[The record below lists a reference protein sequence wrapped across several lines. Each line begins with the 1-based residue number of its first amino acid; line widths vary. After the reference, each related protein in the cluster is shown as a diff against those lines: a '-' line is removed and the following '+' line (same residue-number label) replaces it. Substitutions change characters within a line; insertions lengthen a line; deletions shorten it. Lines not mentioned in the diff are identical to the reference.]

1 MKIINN
7 QDVLLIDELK
17 LALNQNSSIY
27 VATNYFSIPSVFELL
42 EKLDNLNSI
51 KILIDNTDV
60 EKDLR
65 FSYDEKE
72 IKSYHNL
79 TQKFKAD
86 KVFQLI
92 KDKVEIREGSVGGQ
106 KFILTETN
114 AITNY
119 FMLVPHDLNLISLG
133 IMSTEQPIFINSF
146 EDAGNQYLSIFNNVW
161 NSSKRDLKEI
171 ILKSITRSA
180 QQYAPEQLYKFTL
193 HNIFQNKTID
203 EISEQRLSRTGFKE
217 TEVWKMLFNF
227 QKDAVLGAIDKIE
240 TFGGCII
247 ADSVGLGKTF
257 EALAVMKYYNLRN
270 DRILVLCPKKLR
282 ENWLI
287 YSLISDVRNILAK
300 DRMNFDVLNHTDLSR
315 EKGTSG
321 LINLETINWG
331 NYDLVVIDESHN
343 FRNNDPRKNTVS
355 RYQRLMRDIIKT
367 GVKTKVLMLSATPV
381 NTRMNDI
388 KNQIA
393 FITEQNDT
401 ALSEFGISSI
411 DQTLRK
417 AQQKFNAWLKDNHNE
432 NTNRDSLVTTLNGD
446 YFKILD
452 LLTIA
457 RSRKHIEK
465 YYDITDIGKFPE
477 RLKPIA
483 KYSDFDTGKAF
494 PQMDNVNNLLNALN
508 LKFYSPLYFVRD
520 DKKKSYEEK
529 YDYITST
536 GSVFRQVERE
546 DSLIHLMRV
555 NLLKRLESS
564 IHSFRLTLT
573 SLWNQV
579 EYLSD
584 KIKTIHQNEYF
595 DTDFDINEVE
605 FDDDRLEDLII
616 GGKVKVLLQDLDL
629 VKFKEYIEDDKK
641 RLEELIAMASVVDPT
656 RDAKLEDLKN
666 LIIEK
671 LKNPINEGNK
681 KVIVFSAFADTVL
694 YLHEHLA
701 SWLQE
706 EHHLYSALVT
716 GGDANKSNMPNCR
729 LDLNSILIHFSPL
742 SKKRN
747 AIYPDEKNQID
758 ILFCTDCISE
768 GQNLQ
773 DCDYLVNY
781 DIHWNPVRIIQ
792 RFGRI
797 DRIGSINDKIQLVN
811 FFPNLALDSYIDL
824 IGRVKGRMQLL
835 DTSATGDDNII
846 DETAHQNQ
854 DLEYR
859 RKQLKQLQTQV
870 LDLEDIEGG
879 ISITDLTFNDFK
891 IDADRLSP
899 AEREAFQITPK
910 GIFALTENNIEDGN
924 KGVIFCLKDTQSA
937 MDGDKLSNNIIYPF
951 TLCYITAE
959 GTVFIPSA
967 NPKRGLDYYKK
978 LCLGHSE
985 VLPNLVA
992 EFNQQTKSGRY
1003 MEGHKELLE
1012 VALQHCKGVS
1022 TEMGLNSLALPG
1034 ISRLSNKSTD
1044 APYELISYLII
1055 K

>member
-7 QDVLLIDELK
+7 QDIILIDELK
-17 LALNQNSSIY
+17 SVIHKNTSIY
-27 VATNYFSIPSVFELL
+27 IAINYITISAIFELL
-42 EKLDNLNSI
+42 EDLTEISNL
-51 KILIDNTDV
+51 KILIDNDKI
-60 EKDLR
+60 EEDLR
-65 FSYDEKE
+65 FTYDERELK
-72 IKSYHNL
+72 KYHEL
-79 TQKFKAD
+79 TQKYRAE
-86 KVFQLI
+86 KVYDFI
-92 KDKVEIREGSVGGQ
+92 RDKVEIREGSIGGQ

-114 AITNY
+114 GLTNT
-119 FMLVPHDLNLISLG
+119 FLLAPHDINLTTLG
-133 IMSTEQPIFINSF
+133 VLKSEMPIFLNSF
-146 EDAGNQYLSIFNNVW
+146 EDSSNSYTTIFNNVW
-161 NSSKRDLKEI
+161 NNSKKDLKNT
-171 ILKSITRSA
+171 ILNSITKASNH
-180 QQYAPEQLYKFTL
+180 YCPDDLYKFTL

-203 EISEQRLSRTGFKE
+203 EKSEQRLNRTGFKE

-300 DRMNFDVLNHTDLSR
+300 DRLNFDVLNHTDLSR
-315 EKGTSG
+315 EKGISG

-393 FITEQNDT
+393 FITEQNDK
-401 ALSEFGISSI
+401 ALENFGIPSI

-417 AQQKFNAWLKDNHNE
+417 AQQKFNTWLKENHND
-432 NTNRDSLVTTLNGD
+432 NINRDSLVTSLNGD

-465 YYDITDIGKFPE
+465 YYDVSDIGKFPE
-477 RLKPIA
+477 RLTPIP
-483 KYSDFDTGKAF
+483 KYSDFDTAKAF

-520 DKKKSYEEK
+520 DKKKSYEAK
-529 YDYITST
+529 YDYTTST
-536 GSVFRQVERE
+536 GSVFRQIERE

-564 IHSFRLTLT
+564 IHSFRLTLK
-573 SLWNQV
+573 SLLNQI
-579 EYLSD
+579 EQLSE

-605 FDDDRLEDLII
+605 FDDDRLEDLIV

-629 VKFKEYIEDDKK
+629 VKFKEYIDDDKK
-641 RLEELIAMASVVDPT
+641 RLEELLSMSNVVDAT
-656 RDAKLEDLKN
+656 RDAKLKDLKE
-666 LIIEK
+666 LIIQK
-671 LKNPINEGNK
+671 LNNPINKGNK
-681 KVIVFSAFADTVL
+681 KVIVFSAFADTVYYL
-694 YLHEHLA
+694 YEELAIWLKDEHG
-701 SWLQE
+701 
-706 EHHLYSALVT
+706 LYSALVT
-716 GGDANKSNMPNCR
+716 GGDSNKSNMPNCR

-747 AIYPDEKNQID
+747 AIYPEEQNQID

-773 DCDYLVNY
+773 DCDFLVNY

-797 DRIGSINDKIQLVN
+797 DRIGSINEKIQLVN

-824 IGRVKGRMQLL
+824 IARVKGRMQLL
-835 DTSATGDDNII
+835 DTSATGDDNVI
-846 DETAHQNQ
+846 DETAHLNQ

-859 RKQLKQLQTQV
+859 RKQLKQLQNQV

-899 AEREAFQITPK
+899 KERETFQMTPK
-910 GIFALTENNIEDGN
+910 GIFALTENNMPEGK
-924 KGVIFCLKDTQSA
+924 KGAIFCLKDTKVTL
-937 MDGDKLSNNIIYPF
+937 DGEKLTNNIIYPYI
-951 TLCYITAE
+951 LCYVSEE
-959 GTVFIPSA
+959 GEIHIA
-967 NPKRGLDYYKK
+967 NNNPKRCLDYYKK
-978 LCLGHSE
+978 LCLGQTE
-985 VLPNLVA
+985 VLPKLISS
-992 EFNQQTKSGRY
+992 FNQQTKSGRY
-1003 MEGHKELLE
+1003 MDSYKELLDI
-1012 VALQHCKGVS
+1012 ALLHAKGAT
-1022 TEMGLNSLALPG
+1022 TEMGINSLAMPG
-1034 ISRLSNKSTD
+1034 VSRLTQKNVEVT
-1044 APYELISYLII
+1044 YELISFLII

>member
-7 QDVLLIDELK
+7 QDTLLIKELETS
-17 LALNQNSSIY
+17 LNHSSSIY
-27 VATNYFSIPSVFELL
+27 IATNYFSIPAVFELI
-42 EKLDNLNSI
+42 EKFESAQSI
-51 KILIDNTDV
+51 QILIDNNNI
-60 EKDLR
+60 EKDIR
-65 FSYDEKE
+65 FAYDDKE
-72 IKSYHNL
+72 LKSYYNL
-79 TQKFKAD
+79 KQKIKAD
-86 KVFQLI
+86 KVYQI
-92 KDKVEIREGSVGGQ
+92 IRDKVEIREGSVGGQ
-106 KFILTETN
+106 KFILTNTDN
-114 AITNY
+114 VTNY

-133 IMSTEQPIFINSF
+133 VMKTEQPIFLNSF
-146 EDAGNQYLSIFNNVW
+146 EDTSDQYLSIFNNVW
-161 NSSKRDLKEI
+161 SSSKKDVKGA
-171 ILKSITRSA
+171 ILKNISRAS
-180 QQYAPEQLYKFTL
+180 QFYNPEEIYKYTL

-203 EISEQRLSRTGFKE
+203 EISEQRLNKTGFKE
-217 TEVWKMLFNF
+217 SEIWKMLFNF

-315 EKGTSG
+315 EKGISG

-343 FRNNDPRKNTVS
+343 FRNNTPRKDTVS
-355 RYQRLMRDIIKT
+355 RYQRLMGDIIKT

-393 FITEQNDT
+393 FITEQNDN
-401 ALSEFGISSI
+401 ALSNFGVSSI

-432 NTNRDSLVTTLNGD
+432 NVNRDSLVTTLNGD

-465 YYDITDIGKFPE
+465 YYDVSDIGKFPE

-483 KYSDFDTGKAF
+483 KYSDFDIGKAF
-494 PQMDNVNNLLNALN
+494 PPMDVVNNLLNALN

-529 YDYITST
+529 YDFTTST

-573 SLWNQV
+573 SLLNQV
-579 EYLSD
+579 QYLSD

-595 DTDFDINEVE
+595 DTDFDINEIE

-629 VKFKEYIEDDKK
+629 IKFKEYIEDDKK
-641 RLEELIAMASVVDPT
+641 RLEELLSMSSVVDPA
-656 RDAKLEDLKN
+656 RDAKLDDLKN
-666 LIIEK
+666 LVIEK
-671 LKNPINEGNK
+671 LNNQINEGNN
-681 KVIVFSAFADTVL
+681 KVIVFSAFADTVKYL
-694 YLHEHLA
+694 YEQLA
-701 SWLQE
+701 HWLQDD
-706 EHHLYSALVT
+706 HQLFSALVT
-716 GGDANKSNMPNCR
+716 GGDANKTNMPNCR
-729 LDLNSILIHFSPL
+729 IDLNSLLINFSPL

-747 AIYPDEKNQID
+747 SIYPDEKNQID

-773 DCDYLVNY
+773 DCDFLVNY

-835 DTSATGDDNII
+835 DTSATGDDNVI
-846 DETAHQNQ
+846 DETAHLNQ

-859 RKQLKQLQTQV
+859 RKQLKQLQSQV

-891 IDADRLSP
+891 IDADRLTP
-899 AEREAFQITPK
+899 LEREQFQITPK
-910 GIFALTENNIEDGN
+910 GIFAITKNNIESGK
-924 KGVIFCLKDTQSA
+924 KGIIFCLKDTHSA
-937 MDGDKLSNNIIYPF
+937 IDGDKLSSNIIHPF
-951 TLCYITAE
+951 TMCYVTVE
-959 GTVFIPSA
+959 GEVFIPST
-967 NPKRGLDYYKK
+967 NPKRCLDYYKK
-978 LCLGHSE
+978 MCLGNSDIDP
-985 VLPNLVA
+985 VFIN
-992 EFNQQTKSGRY
+992 EFNQQTKNGRY
-1003 MEGHKELLE
+1003 MDGHKELLD
-1012 VALQHCKGVS
+1012 VALLHCKGAS
-1022 TEMGLNSLALPG
+1022 TEMGLNALALPG
-1034 ISRLSNKSTD
+1034 ITHLFNKNVDT
-1044 APYELISYLII
+1044 PYELISFLII

>member
-7 QDVLLIDELK
+7 QDTLLINELK
-17 LALNQNSSIY
+17 SSLNQNSSIY
-27 VATNYFSIPSVFELL
+27 IAVNYFSISAVFELI
-42 EKLDNLNSI
+42 EQLNNTKTI
-51 KILIDNTDV
+51 KILIDSSEV
-60 EKDLR
+60 ETDLR
-65 FSYDEKE
+65 FSYDDKE
-72 IKSYHNL
+72 LKSFHNL

-86 KVFQLI
+86 KVYQLI

-114 AITNY
+114 NVTNY

-133 IMSTEQPIFINSF
+133 VISTDQPIFINSF
-146 EDAGNQYLSIFNNVW
+146 ADTNNQYLSIFNNVW
-161 NSSKRDLKEI
+161 NSSRRDVKDI
-171 ILKSITRSA
+171 ILKNVNKLA
-180 QQYAPEQLYKFTL
+180 QQYSPEQLYKFTL

-217 TEVWKMLFNF
+217 SEVWKLLFNF

-270 DRILVLCPKKLR
+270 DRILVLCPKKLK

-315 EKGTSG
+315 EKGVSG

-343 FRNNDPRKNTVS
+343 FRNNETRKNTVS

-393 FITEQNDT
+393 FITEQNDS
-401 ALSEFGISSI
+401 ALEEYGISSI
-411 DQTLRK
+411 NLTLRK
-417 AQQKFNAWLKDNHNE
+417 AQQKFNTWLKDNHNE
-432 NTNRDSLVTTLNGD
+432 NANRDSLVTSLNGD

-465 YYDITDIGKFPE
+465 YYDVTDIGKFPE

-483 KYSDFDTGKAF
+483 KYSDFDLGKAF

-529 YDYITST
+529 YDYTTST
-536 GSVFRQVERE
+536 GSVFKQIERE

-564 IHSFRLTLT
+564 IHSFRLTLK
-573 SLWNQV
+573 SLLDQV
-579 EYLSD
+579 DYLSH
-584 KIKTIHQNEYF
+584 KIETIRQNEYF
-595 DTDFDINEVE
+595 DSEFDINEIE

-629 VKFKEYIEDDKK
+629 VKFKEYINDDKK
-641 RLEELIAMASVVDPT
+641 RLEELLAMSNVVDPS
-656 RDAKLEDLKN
+656 RDAKMADLKD

-671 LKNPINEGNK
+671 LRKPINEGNK
-681 KVIVFSAFADTVL
+681 KVIIFSAFADTVL
-694 YLHEHLA
+694 YLHDHLA
-701 SWLQE
+701 GWLLE
-706 EHHLYSALVT
+706 EHGLYSALVT

-773 DCDYLVNY
+773 DCDYLINY

-797 DRIGSINDKIQLVN
+797 DRIGSINERIQLVN

-835 DTSATGDDNII
+835 DTSATGDDNVI

-859 RKQLKQLQTQV
+859 RKQLKQLQSQV

-891 IDADRLSP
+891 IDADRLSQS
-899 AEREAFQITPK
+899 EREAFQLTPK
-910 GIFALTENNIEDGN
+910 GIFSLTENNIEGGN
-924 KGVIFCLKDTQSA
+924 KGIIFCLKDTQSA
-937 MDGDKLSNNIIYPF
+937 MDGEKLSTNVIYPY
-951 TLCYITAE
+951 TLCYITSE
-959 GTVFIPSA
+959 GTVFIPST

-978 LCLGHSE
+978 LCLGHTQ

-1003 MEGHKELLE
+1003 MEGYKELLE
-1012 VALQHCKGVS
+1012 VALQHCRGAN
-1022 TEMGLNSLALPG
+1022 TEMGLNSLAFPG
-1034 ISRLSNKSTD
+1034 ISRLSNKNTS